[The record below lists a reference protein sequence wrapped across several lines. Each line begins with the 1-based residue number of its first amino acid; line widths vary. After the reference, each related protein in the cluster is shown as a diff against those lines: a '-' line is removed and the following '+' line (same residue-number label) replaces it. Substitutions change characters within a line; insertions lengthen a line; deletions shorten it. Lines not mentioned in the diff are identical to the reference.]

1 MVSLKVNYTEEVFE
15 TESYKGRGS
24 EEDINNV
31 SVGDG
36 KKKNCKSDRHSKR
49 LCQWSDSVT
58 PSVVYIDTENHRLI
72 GTAIATQTARDSK
85 TESDRESDTDN
96 NNNRRDS
103 LTV

>member
-1 MVSLKVNYTEEVFE
+1 MRLKVTKAEEVKRIL
-15 TESYKGRGS
+15 TMLVWVMVK
-24 EEDINNV
+24 N
-31 SVGDG
+31 
-36 KKKNCKSDRHSKR
+36 NCKSDRHGKR

-72 GTAIATQTARDSK
+72 GAAIATQTARDSK
-85 TESDRESDTDN
+85 IDSDRESDTDN

>member
-1 MVSLKVNYTEEVFE
+1 MQKKYLRLKVTKAEEVKRIL
-15 TESYKGRGS
+15 TML
-24 EEDINNV
+24 V
-31 SVGDG
+31 WVMV
-36 KKKNCKSDRHSKR
+36 KKNCKSDRHSKR

-58 PSVVYIDTENHRLI
+58 PSVVYIDTENHRLK

-85 TESDRESDTDN
+85 TDSDRESDTDN

>member
-15 TESYKGRGS
+15 TESYKGRGN
-24 EEDINNV
+24 EEDIDNA

-36 KKKNCKSDRHSKR
+36 KKKTANVRHSKR

>member
-1 MVSLKVNYTEEVFE
+1 MRLKVTKAEEVKRIL
-15 TESYKGRGS
+15 TML
-24 EEDINNV
+24 V
-31 SVGDG
+31 WVMV

-85 TESDRESDTDN
+85 TECDRESDTDN

>member
-1 MVSLKVNYTEEVFE
+1 MKRILTMLVWVMV
-15 TESYKGRGS
+15 
-24 EEDINNV
+24 
-31 SVGDG
+31 
-36 KKKNCKSDRHSKR
+36 KKKTANVRHSKR